1 MKAFLFDARYIPS
14 RGVACLI
21 KCMGG
26 GSIDFQKL
34 KFLTSYHTGKRY
46 DIYDVGVVQPGL
58 TKTDY
63 LPQGT
68 VGYFLSNMK
77 SVKEANIGDTFFDDK
92 SKRDEITPFPG
103 YE

>member
-1 MKAFLFDARYIPS
+1 MFDAVINRIKPPPSDEEEKMRAFLFDARYIPN

-46 DIYDVGVVQPGL
+46 DIYDVGVV
-58 TKTDY
+58 
-63 LPQGT
+63 
-68 VGYFLSNMK
+68 
-77 SVKEANIGDTFFDDK
+77 
-92 SKRDEITPFPG
+92 
-103 YE
+103 